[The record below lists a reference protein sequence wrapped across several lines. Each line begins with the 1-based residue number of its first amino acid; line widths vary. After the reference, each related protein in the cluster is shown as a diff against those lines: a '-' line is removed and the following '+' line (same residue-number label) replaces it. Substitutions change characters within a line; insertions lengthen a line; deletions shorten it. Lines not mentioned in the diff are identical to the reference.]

1 MACHLVKT
9 SLTMFGQAG
18 QMMTG
23 GPQTTIECGS
33 PRAPSLPMRLA
44 RALLASYLHDRAKST
59 NINPKTLLATDYLNH
74 FNELIMLIEL
84 VPSAPNEFI
93 DEIAAWQPWS
103 YIQHFANSGF
113 ADRDLAIAGYLF
125 APARFR
131 AAFDD
136 VIARMNAVAAD
147 AVRNVVE
154 TAHES
159 DAGALELVCGSAVAT
174 MTDLVAEASWIIN
187 GTPEQV
193 PIEEHSLLCSD
204 QQAEVDAL
212 FDAA

>member
-1 MACHLVKT
+1 
-9 SLTMFGQAG
+9 
-18 QMMTG
+18 MMTG
-23 GPQTTIECGS
+23 GPQRKTESGAT
-33 PRAPSLPMRLA
+33 RAPVLSTRLV
-44 RALLASYLHDRAKST
+44 RALLASYLHDRARST

-93 DEIAAWQPWS
+93 DEIAAWRPWS
-103 YIQHFANSGF
+103 YIQHFAQSGF

-131 AAFDD
+131 TAFDD
-136 VIARMNAVAAD
+136 VIARMNAEAVL
-147 AVRNVVE
+147 AVRNVVG
-154 TAHES
+154 AARQS
-159 DAGALELVCGSAVAT
+159 DAGAVELLCSSAVAT
-174 MTDLVAEASWIIN
+174 MTDLVAEASWITN
-187 GTPEQV
+187 GTPEHV
-193 PIEEHSLLCSD
+193 PVEEHSPLCSD